1 MINELKSEL
10 MLLLR
15 IYSYTNLQVGHS
27 TTLSFLP
34 SAQAAELQPA
44 SKTGRG
50 DETSLHVVKR
60 IRVS

>member
-27 TTLSFLP
+27 TNLSMP